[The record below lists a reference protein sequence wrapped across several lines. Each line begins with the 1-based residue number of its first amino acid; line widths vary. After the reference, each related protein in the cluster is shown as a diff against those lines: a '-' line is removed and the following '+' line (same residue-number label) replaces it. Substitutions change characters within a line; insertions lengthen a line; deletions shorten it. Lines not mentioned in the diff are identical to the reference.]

1 MRNYSIASALFLLW
15 MQSVDDVYHHWRP
28 GSIHLLQPSRY
39 IPGLGASVF
48 GKGESFLQSL
58 QDTDVCVVLLFAC
71 CMLVYSLTHLLTEI
85 WERRI
90 LLNIYSPS
98 GSCEEL
104 GEILIAYIVMV

>member
-1 MRNYSIASALFLLW
+1 M
-15 MQSVDDVYHHWRP
+15 
-28 GSIHLLQPSRY
+28 
-39 IPGLGASVF
+39 
-48 GKGESFLQSL
+48 QSL
-58 QDTDVCVVLLFAC
+58 QDTDVCVVFLFAC